1 MSRCRRHGRARRKA
15 RAAGRLLA
23 ERIMAGAYDSRE
35 GDVGRIIRRI
45 VHAAGDDAVRACGEL
60 RRPRLVSVSAHRFVV
75 RWPDVSAASAL
86 VWMRQRLVLS
96 TPMWLRTVQWVV
108 MS

>member
-35 GDVGRIIRRI
+35 GDVSRIIRRI

-60 RRPRLVSVSAHRFVV
+60 RRPRLVSVSEHRFVV
-75 RWPDVSAASAL
+75 RWPDVSSASAL
-86 VWMRQRLVLS
+86 VWMRQRLALS

-108 MS
+108 LS